1 MFDPARIADAA
12 SFERPTERAAGIHSV
27 YVNGA
32 PVWREHAFT
41 GRHPPRAG
49 PGPRGVDEGRR
60 PLYGRRAPET
70 GPRDATIRL
79 HAAGL
84 RARPPQEP
92 DTPNRPWQLPNPLPA
107 IVGKEEMGARLRA
120 ERKAQKMTLQALSRA
135 SGIAVSTL
143 SKAELGQIAL
153 SYEKFAALAR
163 ALRIDMTRLF
173 MPGDASPAQ
182 VAPTYVKNSLIEAR
196 DYITPNYHH
205 RLLMGEYPGKKMIPI
220 WATITSR
227 EVVEFD
233 DYIRHPG
240 QEFVLVLAGKVRIQF
255 ENGDSVVLGK
265 LESAYFDSGI
275 GHVYLTLSK
284 QPAEVLAVCSDVEE
298 IPTRK
303 RPL

>member
-1 MFDPARIADAA
+1 MAAAKPA
-12 SFERPTERAAGIHSV
+12 
-27 YVNGA
+27 
-32 PVWREHAFT
+32 
-41 GRHPPRAG
+41 
-49 PGPRGVDEGRR
+49 
-60 PLYGRRAPET
+60 
-70 GPRDATIRL
+70 
-79 HAAGL
+79 
-84 RARPPQEP
+84 
-92 DTPNRPWQLPNPLPA
+92 PA

-120 ERKAQKMTLQALSRA
+120 ERKAQKMTAA
-135 SGIAVSTL
+135 GAPGIAVSTL

-173 MPGDASPAQ
+173 MPGDAPPAQ

-275 GHVYLTLSK
+275 GHVPDLE
-284 QPAEVLAVCSDVEE
+284 QAARRGAGGVQRREE